1 MQLKEHIDNKNK
13 YEKFIVDLLNTY
25 SIKYLKKVFLY
36 LENEKN
42 IFKKF
47 QLKLIKIAEWNT
59 EKQNKEY
66 KKFIKWCA
74 AKKNIDEHTLKHI
87 FHNYLTLSIQIIAY
101 NNITPENFPKYIYP
115 NLDKVF
121 YKCLKS
127 ISRWFYE
134 NPKQI
139 QETLDTK
146 LETLKKIL
154 KIEIQKML
162 PLKQILNIL
171 QTKQEDPIFVDYDFN
186 KSESTEEQ
194 LIDSDMVELL
204 DNCKKKFSLTTKV
217 VIEKENNNEPN
228 YFIQQNENTLNYIDS
243 ENMENDF
250 DKSSHHS
257 ENNLENENELKYVNI
272 PIQNKKT

>member
-1 MQLKEHIDNKNK
+1 MQLQELIDNKSK
-13 YEKFIVDLLNTY
+13 YEKFVVDLFNTY

-66 KKFIKWCA
+66 KKFIKWCE

-87 FHNYLTLSIQIIAY
+87 FHNYLTLSIKIIAY
-101 NNITPENFPKYIYP
+101 DNITPENFPKYIYP

-134 NPKQI
+134 NPKKI
-139 QETLDTK
+139 QETFDTK
-146 LETLKKIL
+146 YETFKKII

-171 QTKQEDPIFVDYDFN
+171 QTEKEDPIFVDYDFD
-186 KSESTEEQ
+186 KAESTEEV
-194 LIDSDMVELL
+194 LIDLIK
-204 DNCKKKFSLTTKV
+204 NKFSLTTKV
-217 VIEKENNNEPN
+217 VIEKENNNEQN
-228 YFIQQNENTLNYIDS
+228 YFIPQNENELNYIDS
-243 ENMENDF
+243 ENMENE
-250 DKSSHHS
+250 SESTHHS
-257 ENNLENENELKYVNI
+257 ENNLNNENELKYVNI
-272 PIQNKKT
+272 PIQNKKI